1 MVQTNRRRIYRIIKY
16 MEYIRKI
23 AIYILFTI
31 LFIILAIDITII
43 VRKLNTID
51 KKLEKIQQE
60 QVMTNKYLYN

>member
-1 MVQTNRRRIYRIIKY
+1 
-16 MEYIRKI
+16 MESIREI

-43 VRKLNTID
+43 VRKLNRID
-51 KKLEKIQQE
+51 RTLDQIQQE

>member
-1 MVQTNRRRIYRIIKY
+1 MVQTNRRRIYRIIKD
-16 MEYIRKI
+16 MEYIREI

-51 KKLEKIQQE
+51 QKLDKTQQE
-60 QVMTNKYLYN
+60 QVMTNQYLYN